1 MCRKHFILGY
11 EEGYDKGLDHGHI
24 EGYSHGSIDRIQEAN
39 ELYDII
45 TKTPRKMKSIRVQG
59 DRVENHLGGIDSQ
72 DINSQD
78 VESH

>member
-1 MCRKHFILGY
+1 
-11 EEGYDKGLDHGHI
+11 
-24 EGYSHGSIDRIQEAN
+24 
-39 ELYDII
+39 
-45 TKTPRKMKSIRVQG
+45 MKSIRVQG